1 MSTFIGDAVQQVAD
15 IDLLNSAHRGSERA
29 FSDLLRPLV
38 ELGYRLACGMLHDA
52 QAAEDAVQEAS
63 LTAWRKL
70 GGVRDEGKVRP
81 WFLSIVANECRNSRR
96 RKWVAAVNLGLPE
109 LSIHSS
115 EERVLR
121 GVDIRRA
128 LA

>member
-15 IDLLNSAHRGSERA
+15 IYLLNSAHRGSERA

-70 GGVRDEGKVRP
+70 GE
-81 WFLSIVANECRNSRR
+81 SRTR
-96 RKWVAAVNLGLPE
+96 ASYGPGFSASWPMNAATHAG
-109 LSIHSS
+109 
-115 EERVLR
+115 
-121 GVDIRRA
+121 
-128 LA
+128 